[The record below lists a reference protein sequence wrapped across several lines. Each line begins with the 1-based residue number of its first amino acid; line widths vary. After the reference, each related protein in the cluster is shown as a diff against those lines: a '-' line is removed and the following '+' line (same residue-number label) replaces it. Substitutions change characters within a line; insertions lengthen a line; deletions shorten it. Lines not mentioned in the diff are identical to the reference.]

1 MAKLDSFE
9 SLLKEVEDARTLDE
23 LSRAVMTISYA
34 HGGSHRK
41 VPMRKFFTL
50 AHRKLDE
57 LNRLDDGLR

>member
-1 MAKLDSFE
+1 MAKLASFE
-9 SLLKEVEDARTLDE
+9 SLLKEVEDAKTLDE

-34 HGGSHRK
+34 HGDSHRK